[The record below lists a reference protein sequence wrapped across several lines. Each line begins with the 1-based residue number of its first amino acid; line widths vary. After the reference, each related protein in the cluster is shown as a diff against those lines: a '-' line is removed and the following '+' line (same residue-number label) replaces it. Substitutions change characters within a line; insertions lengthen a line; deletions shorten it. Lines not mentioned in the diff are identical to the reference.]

1 MDRQCGLCWNCGKLL
16 RTAVP
21 AIFNDL
27 RAPAFQTN
35 VAKEWASTV
44 EDLSMKGWFK
54 NERQQVLTWN
64 PTPRFFC
71 SRPCGGSFLIPD
83 LFRPCFCDLHF
94 GWSIHVEVIW
104 TWSPLQLQQLPC
116 DFLGDVFWGKGYQK
130 TTHISPRYLVFFGSG
145 MGYLMPWELAT
156 FIFRGHNTYA
166 VFVGSFNPHVS
177 WVLESKGRWSYVKKT
192 YFKRNSNTSKV
203 FMPQASPPKLKET
216 SFIKSSSNYFVHLA
230 KVPPPPGPWSLF
242 CFIAFFSTPKK

>member
-116 DFLGDVFWGKGYQK
+116 DFFGDVFWGKGYQK
-130 TTHISPRYLVFFGSG
+130 TTHISPRYLVFLVQAWVTSCHGNLQPSYLG
-145 MGYLMPWELAT
+145 VITLMPYLLGLSILMFHGFWSP
-156 FIFRGHNTYA
+156 R
-166 VFVGSFNPHVS
+166 VG
-177 WVLESKGRWSYVKKT
+177 
-192 YFKRNSNTSKV
+192 
-203 FMPQASPPKLKET
+203 
-216 SFIKSSSNYFVHLA
+216 
-230 KVPPPPGPWSLF
+230 GPM
-242 CFIAFFSTPKK
+242 